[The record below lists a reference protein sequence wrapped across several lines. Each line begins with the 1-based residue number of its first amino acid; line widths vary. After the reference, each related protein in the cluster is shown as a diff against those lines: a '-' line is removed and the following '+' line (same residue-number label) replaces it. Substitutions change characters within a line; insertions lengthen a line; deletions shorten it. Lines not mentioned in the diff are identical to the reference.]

1 MCSDNQ
7 QCDGIVYGI
16 PFNVDGR
23 KCVGIAVVK
32 ILS

>member
-1 MCSDNQ
+1 MCSANQ
-7 QCDGIVYGI
+7 HCDGIVFGT

-23 KCVGIAVVK
+23 NCLGIAVVK